1 MMPLSLSARER
12 SVDCRE
18 AKSAGVAFDISS
30 IPCAEILRWTTCLP
44 LIHPTKFNLPNQR
57 GGLKS

>member
-30 IPCAEILRWTTCLP
+30 ISFAEILRWTTCLS
-44 LIHPTKFNLPNQR
+44 R
-57 GGLKS
+57 